1 MFFIPTIMIILL
13 FIHAIQA
20 TNNTERSSERIVPVI
35 STEGAAYN
43 QTSNF
48 NNQSSSVLQPGA
60 QATDVNCPSDKPSCE
75 ATDCDGD
82 KTEFRCQATGTL
94 QTCPCCPQSQ
104 LPSCEPPD
112 CKAQPAVFLCTTTLL
127 QDCPCE
133 LYLEPVSPLLQY
145 TDGPF
150 STDEELRQVQLDYMK
165 LFAERPEMMPGS
177 KEWYE
182 KMKREGRLDGEDARD
197 GSLWSSV

>member
-1 MFFIPTIMIILL
+1 M
-13 FIHAIQA
+13 
-20 TNNTERSSERIVPVI
+20 ERSSERIVPVI

-60 QATDVNCPSDKPSCE
+60 QATD
-75 ATDCDGD
+75 
-82 KTEFRCQATGTL
+82 
-94 QTCPCCPQSQ
+94 
-104 LPSCEPPD
+104 
-112 CKAQPAVFLCTTTLL
+112 
-127 QDCPCE
+127 
-133 LYLEPVSPLLQY
+133 Y